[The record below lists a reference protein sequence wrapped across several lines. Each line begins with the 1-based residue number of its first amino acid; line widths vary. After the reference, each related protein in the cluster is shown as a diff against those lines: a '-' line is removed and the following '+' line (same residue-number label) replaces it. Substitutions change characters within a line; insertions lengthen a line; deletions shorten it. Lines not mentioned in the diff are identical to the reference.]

1 VLLVVQSIRGALRLV
16 GRERSWKWLVL
27 LLLALLVAGFEATG
41 AMMIYALV
49 GLIAMDGSGLS
60 LPVIGDLTQLFPD
73 LSLRTLRIGAASLVG
88 GFFLARSVVIVAA
101 EYVQARV
108 VQNAGAQVANRLVEG
123 YLAMPYIF
131 FAQRNSSELVRNA
144 FDSSQRLVS
153 EVLRPLV
160 TIVAETVMVLG
171 LTLVLLTVSPAATG
185 LGILVLG
192 PVIWLLLRVIQ
203 PRLKRLGRSSQR
215 ARKDALR
222 ALQHALG
229 GFRDIRLLSR
239 ERYFAAS
246 FRRQRH
252 ELARNEYIKMTLAAL
267 PRALIETALIILIVT
282 VFMVALLA
290 GEGLD
295 VVVSTLGVFAYVGL
309 RLQPSLRQIVSNLNS
324 LRFGS
329 AVLDD
334 LEEDHDRLAEE
345 ALADRSRVH
354 LGNEVFSDTI
364 EFQNVSFAYPP
375 GGTFA
380 LRDVDVRIRRGE
392 FIGICGPTGGG
403 KSTLI
408 DLLIGLL
415 EPTEGRVLIDGEDLR
430 GREHWW
436 QQQLGVVSQN
446 IFLIDESLRR
456 NVALGRSEDKVD
468 EEALRRALS
477 RSQLDD
483 VVSQLPEGLDTVVGE
498 RGIKLSGGQ
507 RQRVAIA
514 RALYREPSVIV
525 FDEGTSALD
534 AATEAALVAAL
545 DELKTGR
552 TLITVAHRIATVRH
566 ADRILVVSGGQVAAS
581 GTYDEL
587 QQDSQLFRSIA
598 R

>member
-1 VLLVVQSIRGALRLV
+1 VLLVVRSVRGALRLV

-60 LPVIGDLTQLFPD
+60 LPLIGDLTQLFPD
-73 LSLRTLRIGAASLVG
+73 TSLRTLRIGAASLVG
-88 GFFLARSVVIVAA
+88 AFFLARSVVIVAS

-108 VQNAGAQVANRLVEG
+108 AQNAGAQVANRLVEG

-203 PRLKRLGRSSQR
+203 PRLKTLGRSSQR

-309 RLQPSLRQIVSNLNS
+309 RLQPSLRQIVSSLNS

-334 LEEDHDRLAEE
+334 LEEDHERLAEE
-345 ALADRSRVH
+345 ARADRSREH
-354 LGNEVFSDTI
+354 LGNEAFSDSI
-364 EFQNVSFAYPP
+364 EFQGVSFAYPP
-375 GGTFA
+375 GETFA

-392 FIGICGPTGGG
+392 FVGICGPTGGG

-415 EPTEGRVLIDGEDLR
+415 EPTEGCVLIDGEDLR
-430 GREHWW
+430 GREYWW

-456 NVALGRSEDKVD
+456 NVALGRREDKID
-468 EEALRRALS
+468 EAALRRAIS

-587 QQDSQLFRSIA
+587 HEDSQLFRSMA

>member
-1 VLLVVQSIRGALRLV
+1 
-16 GRERSWKWLVL
+16 
-27 LLLALLVAGFEATG
+27 
-41 AMMIYALV
+41 
-49 GLIAMDGSGLS
+49 
-60 LPVIGDLTQLFPD
+60 
-73 LSLRTLRIGAASLVG
+73 
-88 GFFLARSVVIVAA
+88 
-101 EYVQARV
+101 
-108 VQNAGAQVANRLVEG
+108 
-123 YLAMPYIF
+123 
-131 FAQRNSSELVRNA
+131 
-144 FDSSQRLVS
+144 
-153 EVLRPLV
+153 
-160 TIVAETVMVLG
+160 
-171 LTLVLLTVSPAATG
+171 
-185 LGILVLG
+185 
-192 PVIWLLLRVIQ
+192 
-203 PRLKRLGRSSQR
+203 
-215 ARKDALR
+215 
-222 ALQHALG
+222 
-229 GFRDIRLLSR
+229 
-239 ERYFAAS
+239 
-246 FRRQRH
+246 
-252 ELARNEYIKMTLAAL
+252 
-267 PRALIETALIILIVT
+267 VT